1 MPIQKNSLR
10 MYRKKSPLNQADV
23 AFLLQ
28 LPDYSNISRWEQGQ
42 RTPNNEV
49 LLAYY
54 LLFAMPIEPFLV
66 IQKDYLA
73 RLLAERIPKLLS
85 DLESMRQSQKV
96 GSRIAYLESVII
108 RLNQL

>member
-54 LLFAMPIEPFLV
+54 LLFTMPIETFLV
-66 IQKDYLA
+66 LQKDYLA
-73 RLLAERIPKLLS
+73 KLLLERIPVLISNLQ
-85 DLESMRQSQKV
+85 SMGRSQKIGNRV
-96 GSRIAYLESVII
+96 SYLESVIA
-108 RLNQL
+108 RLIQF